1 VREEARVGQRTTL
14 DVLNAQQRLLEARST
29 IVSVQRE
36 RVVSSYSL
44 LSAVGDLNARKLGL
58 AVQNYDPTIHF
69 DQVKGKWI
77 GLRTP
82 DGR

>member
-1 VREEARVGQRTTL
+1 
-14 DVLNAQQRLLEARST
+14 VLNAQQALLNARVNLIT
-29 IVSVQRE
+29 AQRE

-44 LSAVGDLNARKLGL
+44 LSTVGELNAGRLGL
-58 AVQNYDPTIHF
+58 AVDIHDPTIHY

-77 GLRTP
+77 GTRTP